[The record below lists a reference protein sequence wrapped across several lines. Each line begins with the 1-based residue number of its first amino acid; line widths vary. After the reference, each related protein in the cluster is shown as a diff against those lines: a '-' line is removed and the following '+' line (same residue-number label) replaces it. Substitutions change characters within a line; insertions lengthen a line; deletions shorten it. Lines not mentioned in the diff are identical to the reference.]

1 VGGSALQMSLPT
13 QLAALLT
20 LEWRENGLI
29 LMAMFS
35 AQTFTSCSRALGR
48 PIVPAFAVVLMII
61 SARAATVPGRWEK
74 VELLQPGSEVSVLL
88 ISGELA
94 EGTFEGV
101 EGDQFLL
108 GTGRTTLPLE
118 TSGIYR
124 VTTSYV
130 EKGSP
135 VKGALWGLV
144 AGAAFGGI
152 LVATDGS
159 AGFVSDP
166 GESGFTG
173 GLSSGGHEWENKGA
187 IVAGSAAVGCLLG
200 FLIDVSV
207 DPMEV
212 QHEVVYQAP

>member
-1 VGGSALQMSLPT
+1 
-13 QLAALLT
+13 
-20 LEWRENGLI
+20 
-29 LMAMFS
+29 MFS
-35 AQTFTSCSRALGR
+35 VQRFAFNGGPPWKLLG
-48 PIVPAFAVVLMII
+48 ICFSLVLMGV
-61 SARAATVPGRWEK
+61 SVRAGTVPGRWEK
-74 VELLQPGSEVSVLL
+74 VELLQPGSSVSVLL

-94 EGTFEGV
+94 EGTFEGF
-101 EGDQFLL
+101 EGDEFILRS
-108 GTGRTTLPLE
+108 GRTTLPLE
-118 TSGIYR
+118 KPAIYR

-130 EKGSP
+130 EKDSP
-135 VKGALWGLV
+135 VKGALWGLA

-166 GESGFTG
+166 GGSGFTG
-173 GLSSGGHEWENKGA
+173 GISSGGHEWENKGA

-200 FLIDVSV
+200 LLIDISV